1 MSTIFSVRAKFHY
14 HAKNILGLDWEF
26 NTDFEVERLDIELI
40 DLNRPIAILDH
51 ERYRRAM
58 GYRRYAGVYDVLRSD
73 VSKSTIPLY
82 EIDPEEGIAVIR
94 RIEGRDMIIKANL
107 IYKCKYDEFV
117 KEYSEK
123 GLPVPVLFIAQA
135 PLDY

>member
-1 MSTIFSVRAKFHY
+1 MGAIFSVRAKFHY
-14 HAKNILGLDWEF
+14 HAKNRLGLDWEF
-26 NTDFEVERLDIELI
+26 NTDFEVERRDIELI
-40 DLNRPIAILDH
+40 DLDRPIAILDH

-58 GYRRYAGVYDVLRSD
+58 GYRRYAGIDDVLRSD

-82 EIDPEEGIAVIR
+82 EIDPDEGITVFR
-94 RIEGRDMIIKANL
+94 SSDGQDVVIKANL
-107 IYKCKYDEFV
+107 IYKCKYDELV

-135 PLDY
+135 PLDW